1 MAVKHDPPERVST
14 NQNRA
19 RGSLSLKPK
28 LNLDFEIRFDL
39 HLQKF
44 ITFDL

>member
-1 MAVKHDPPERVST
+1 MAVKRDPPERVST

-28 LNLDFEIRFDL
+28 LKLEIESDLGRNFE
-39 HLQKF
+39 KS
-44 ITFDL
+44 